1 MDLPP
6 PGMNGILTPAVTLP
20 CATTRWSPAA
30 PMLTNSRG
38 NPMTTPGPFSVSNR
52 KIDPY
57 GRPRAPLKPDGTPAD
72 NNRVEIGPT
81 DLAFDE
87 WRAAGLRPPDVDA
100 MRERRLQR
108 LADELRRREYGGI
121 LLFDPLNIRYATD
134 TTNMQVWITHNPC
147 RACFVSADGYV
158 ILWDFHGCEHLS
170 AHLPRVREVRHGA
183 SFFYFE
189 SGSRVAEHARRFAA
203 EVADVM
209 REHAGANRRLA
220 VDRIEN
226 AGYEAL
232 AAYGLEVQEG
242 QAVTEQARAVKG
254 PDEIAAMRCAL
265 HSCEMALDE
274 MRRTAV
280 PGATENDV
288 WAVLHAENI
297 RRGGEWIETRLL
309 SSGPRTNPW
318 FQECGP
324 RVIGNGELLAF
335 DTDLVGVYGMCSDI
349 SRTWFIGD
357 GEPDDGM
364 KELHRVALEHIE
376 TNKEL
381 LRPGMSFLELSEKA
395 HRLPEIYRAQRYGV
409 IFHGVGL
416 CDEYPAIRYPEDV
429 EEVGYDGVLEPGMV
443 LSAEAYVGAV
453 GGPYGV
459 KLEDQVLITE
469 DGCETLS
476 RAPFDERLLGGAG
489 LNRTV

>member
-1 MDLPP
+1 
-6 PGMNGILTPAVTLP
+6 
-20 CATTRWSPAA
+20 
-30 PMLTNSRG
+30 
-38 NPMTTPGPFSVSNR
+38 MTGASPFSISNR
-52 KIDPY
+52 KIDPAQ
-57 GRPRAPLKPDGTPAD
+57 GSRRPIKADGTPLD
-72 NNRVEIGPT
+72 NDRVEIGPT
-81 DLAFDE
+81 DRAFAE
-87 WRAAGLRPPDVDA
+87 WQAAGITPPDVQA

-108 LADELRRREYGGI
+108 LVGELRRHDYGGL

-170 AHLPRVREVRHGA
+170 AHLPLVREVRHGA

-189 SGSRVAEHARRFAA
+189 SGSRVDEHARRFAA

-209 REHAGANRRLA
+209 REHAGTNRRLA

-226 AGYEAL
+226 AGFEAL
-232 AAYGLEVQEG
+232 GAQGLEVREG
-242 QAVTEQARAVKG
+242 QVVTEQARAVKG

-265 HSCEMALDE
+265 HSCEMALAE
-274 MRRTAV
+274 MRRAAE
-280 PGATENDV
+280 PGVTENDV
-288 WAVLHAENI
+288 WSVLHAENI

-357 GEPDDGM
+357 GEPDDAM

-376 TNKEL
+376 TNKAL
-381 LRPGMSFLELSEKA
+381 LRPGTSFLELSEKA

-429 EEVGYDGVLEPGMV
+429 EAVGYDGVLEPGMV

-453 GGPYGV
+453 GGPFGV

-469 DGCETLS
+469 DGPETLS
-476 RAPFDERLLGGAG
+476 RAPFDERLLG
-489 LNRTV
+489 TPQV